1 MIKKDWLFSTI
12 GSGNC
17 YKCPCCKNITLIPT
31 PFCSQ
36 CGEPLTDK
44 GRKIAADRASARSI
58 AQLDE
63 EFNDVRRQLE
73 EWDAINS

>member
-1 MIKKDWLFSTI
+1 MIKKDWLFSTV

-17 YKCPCCKNITLIPT
+17 YKCPCCRNVVLIPT

-44 GRKIAADRASARSI
+44 GYKIASERAASKNV

-63 EFNDVRRQLE
+63 ELSVVRR
-73 EWDAINS
+73 